1 MDKKIINSEKA
12 FPAVGPYSHAV
23 LVDERTLYTSGALG
37 ADPKTG
43 QLKETLEGQVVQTF
57 ANLEAVLV
65 EAGMGF
71 ENIVKMTVFL
81 QDMNDFAAM
90 NEIYAGHFPVN
101 PPARS
106 TVEVAGLPLGAL
118 FEIEAVAI
126 K

>member
-43 QLKETLEGQVVQTF
+43 QLKETLEEQVVQTF
-57 ANLEAVLV
+57 ANLEAVLI

>member
-23 LVDERTLYTSGALG
+23 LVDERMLYTSGALG

-43 QLKETLEGQVVQTF
+43 QLKETLEEQVVQTF
-57 ANLEAVLV
+57 ANLEAVLI